1 MIEYLKQVHKDN
13 LAPHFL
19 PFKKLAEAQDEYEIS
34 GNADFNGFKYSLDE
48 FHINTR
54 VAPSL
59 AKSIRNIHNLQVL
72 SLVNTMLNDES
83 YITLIENTPN
93 TLISLN
99 LSQNEHLST

>member
-1 MIEYLKQVHKDN
+1 MHKDN

-19 PFKKLAEAQDEYEIS
+19 PFKKLAEAQDEYDVS
-34 GNADFNGFKYSLDE
+34 GADHNGFKYSLDE

-72 SLVNTMLNDES
+72 SMVNTMLNDES
-83 YITLIENTPN
+83 YMTLIENTPK
-93 TLISLN
+93 SLVSLD
-99 LSQNEHLST
+99 LS